1 MTFAAYCLSDEQRPA
16 FPTFAD
22 SYLVLRHGEVPF
34 KSRLEFIQS
43 IAALCQRYPAE
54 VNKKIAGA
62 NKQISRILWS
72 ACAPDRLEWL
82 MNNLRV
88 RHAIQPSYRWF
99 LPSGTSSNE
108 ALHAEI
114 NAWSRSTNAMHRSTL
129 ALKLMYFRY
138 IKLLLHYLSVQYPL
152 SHVVSASM
160 LLSRSLHTSLWTRDT
175 WTAWCSEQSSES
187 VPKKA
192 VLTLSSSRK
201 YEENLVRQH
210 VLKKPASKRHGK
222 QFTKKRV
229 TPLFVKRRHTLRSA
243 GVKAQ
248 RHG

>member
-1 MTFAAYCLSDEQRPA
+1 MYNK
-16 FPTFAD
+16 
-22 SYLVLRHGEVPF
+22 VLRSPGKVDWNLYSPSRHCARDTQP
-34 KSRLEFIQS
+34 KSTKRSLGQTNRSVEFS
-43 IAALCQRYPAE
+43 GLH
-54 VNKKIAGA
+54 VH
-62 NKQISRILWS
+62 RIGWK
-72 ACAPDRLEWL
+72 WL

-88 RHAIQPSYRWF
+88 RHAIQPSYRWL

-201 YEENLVRQH
+201 YEENLVRPRGM
-210 VLKKPASKRHGK
+210 VNNL
-222 QFTKKRV
+222 
-229 TPLFVKRRHTLRSA
+229 LRS
-243 GVKAQ
+243 V
-248 RHG
+248 